1 MKESIE
7 HEGEIYL
14 SYTGVL
20 KVILGTYLFPQIDE
34 IKAYNVCKRKL
45 EYICYLLAIRKYCRN
60 KTEAMKEIQNIK
72 TTEQMQIYVD
82 KIKDYITSDDIQ
94 GILAY

>member
-1 MKESIE
+1 MESIE
-7 HEGEIYL
+7 HNGDIYL

-45 EYICYLLAIRKYCRN
+45 EYICYLLAIRKYCKN
-60 KTEAMKEIQNIK
+60 TKEAMREIQSIK
-72 TTEQMQIYVD
+72 TTEQMQLYVD
-82 KIKDYITSDDIQ
+82 KIKTYISSNDIQ
-94 GILAY
+94 SILAY

>member
-1 MKESIE
+1 METIE

-45 EYICYLLAIRKYCRN
+45 E
-60 KTEAMKEIQNIK
+60 
-72 TTEQMQIYVD
+72 
-82 KIKDYITSDDIQ
+82 
-94 GILAY
+94 

>member
-1 MKESIE
+1 MESIE

-20 KVILGTYLFPQIDE
+20 KIILGTYLFPQIDE

-45 EYICYLLAIRKYCRN
+45 EYICYLLAIRRYCN
-60 KTEAMKEIQNIK
+60 NTKEAMREIQSIK
-72 TTEQMQIYVD
+72 TTEQMQVFVD
-82 KIKDYITSDDIQ
+82 KIKEIITQDDIHN
-94 GILAY
+94 ILAY

>member
-1 MKESIE
+1 MESIE
-7 HEGEIYL
+7 HNGEIYL

-45 EYICYLLAIRKYCRN
+45 EYICYLLAIRKYCKN
-60 KTEAMKEIQNIK
+60 TKEAMREIQSIK
-72 TTEQMQIYVD
+72 ITEQMQLYVD
-82 KIKDYITSDDIQ
+82 KIKTYISSNDIQ
-94 GILAY
+94 SILAY

>member
-1 MKESIE
+1 MESIE
-7 HEGEIYL
+7 HNGEIYL

-45 EYICYLLAIRKYCRN
+45 EYICYLLAIRKYCKN
-60 KTEAMKEIQNIK
+60 TKEAMREIQSIK
-72 TTEQMQIYVD
+72 TTEQMQLYVD
-82 KIKDYITSDDIQ
+82 KIKTYISSNDIQ
-94 GILAY
+94 SILAY

>member
-1 MKESIE
+1 MESIE
-7 HEGEIYL
+7 HNGEIYL

-45 EYICYLLAIRKYCRN
+45 EYICYLLAIRKYCKNTKEGMR
-60 KTEAMKEIQNIK
+60 EIQSIK
-72 TTEQMQIYVD
+72 TTEQMQLYVD
-82 KIKDYITSDDIQ
+82 KIKKYISSNDIQ
-94 GILAY
+94 SILAY

>member
-1 MKESIE
+1 MESIE
-7 HEGEIYL
+7 HNGEIYL

-45 EYICYLLAIRKYCRN
+45 EYICYLLAIRKYCKN
-60 KTEAMKEIQNIK
+60 TKEAMREIQSIK
-72 TTEQMQIYVD
+72 TTEQMQLYVD
-82 KIKDYITSDDIQ
+82 KIKEYISSNDIQ
-94 GILAY
+94 SILAY

>member
-1 MKESIE
+1 MESIE
-7 HEGEIYL
+7 HNEEIYL

-45 EYICYLLAIRKYCRN
+45 EYICYLLAIRKYCKN
-60 KTEAMKEIQNIK
+60 TKEAMREIQSIK
-72 TTEQMQIYVD
+72 TTEQMQLYVD
-82 KIKDYITSDDIQ
+82 KIKTYISSNDIQ
-94 GILAY
+94 SILAY

>member
-1 MKESIE
+1 MESIE
-7 HEGEIYL
+7 HNGEIYL

-45 EYICYLLAIRKYCRN
+45 EYICYLLAIRKYCKN
-60 KTEAMKEIQNIK
+60 TKEAMREIQSIK
-72 TTEQMQIYVD
+72 TTEQMQLYVD
-82 KIKDYITSDDIQ
+82 KIKKYISSNDIQ
-94 GILAY
+94 SILAY

>member
-1 MKESIE
+1 MESIE

-14 SYTGVL
+14 SYIGIL

-45 EYICYLLAIRKYCRN
+45 EYIY
-60 KTEAMKEIQNIK
+60 
-72 TTEQMQIYVD
+72 
-82 KIKDYITSDDIQ
+82 
-94 GILAY
+94 

>member
-1 MKESIE
+1 MESIE
-7 HEGEIYL
+7 HNGEIYL

-45 EYICYLLAIRKYCRN
+45 KYICYLLAIRKYCKN
-60 KTEAMKEIQNIK
+60 TKEAMREIQSIK
-72 TTEQMQIYVD
+72 TTEQMQLYVD
-82 KIKDYITSDDIQ
+82 KIKKYISSNDIQ
-94 GILAY
+94 SILAY

>member
-1 MKESIE
+1 MESIE
-7 HEGEIYL
+7 HNGEIYL

-45 EYICYLLAIRKYCRN
+45 EYICYLLAIRKYCKN
-60 KTEAMKEIQNIK
+60 TKEAMREIQSIK
-72 TTEQMQIYVD
+72 TTAQMQLYVD
-82 KIKDYITSDDIQ
+82 KIKTYISSNDIQ
-94 GILAY
+94 SILAY

>member
-1 MKESIE
+1 MESVE
-7 HEGEIYL
+7 HNGEIYL

-45 EYICYLLAIRKYCRN
+45 EYICYLLAIRKYCKN
-60 KTEAMKEIQNIK
+60 TKEAMREIQSIK
-72 TTEQMQIYVD
+72 TTEQMQLYVD
-82 KIKDYITSDDIQ
+82 KIKKYISSNDIQ
-94 GILAY
+94 SILAY

>member
-1 MKESIE
+1 MESIE

-45 EYICYLLAIRKYCRN
+45 EYICYLLAIRRYCN
-60 KTEAMKEIQNIK
+60 NTKEAMREIQSIK
-72 TTEQMQIYVD
+72 TTEQMQVFVD
-82 KIKDYITSDDIQ
+82 KIKEIITQDDIQ
-94 GILAY
+94 SILAY